1 MGKKHEYT
9 ANKYSNVHALLAS
22 QAKAQRQAIKCDPGN
37 FSVFSEFI
45 RKKMCIIYPG
55 YWLLLLFILYSNKN
69 LFIR

>member
-9 ANKYSNVHALLAS
+9 ANKYSNVRALLAS

-45 RKKMCIIYPG
+45 SKNCIIYPG